1 MTEFKN
7 KRRGSELLSSVIAT
21 ISERKE
27 HRLQKV
33 DLQTQK
39 ILNNR
44 SMNNLKYICNQVCNI
59 VIRHFLI

>member
-44 SMNNLKYICNQVCNI
+44 SMNNLKCFCKQVCNI